1 MPYGPTEFLA
11 RRLSRLRAV
20 LLEIFSALDPAA
32 IIFNASRR
40 PAHVSLRPCLNE
52 VLEIAANV
60 AAFTQIP

>member
-32 IIFNASRR
+32 IIFSAS
-40 PAHVSLRPCLNE
+40 VSLRPCLNE